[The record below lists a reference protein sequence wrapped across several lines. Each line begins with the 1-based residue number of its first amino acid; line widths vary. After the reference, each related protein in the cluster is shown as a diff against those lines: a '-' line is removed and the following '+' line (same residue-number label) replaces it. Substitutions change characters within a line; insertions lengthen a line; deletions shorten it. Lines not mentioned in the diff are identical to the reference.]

1 MHGYDPAAW
10 VGFFTAVTGAAA
22 ALTGLL
28 FVAVSINLDHILGDT
43 TKDAT
48 TVTTAGAATA
58 TTAGAATGTPADAA
72 PTTAGTTADAAPG
85 TAAGTIAGAA
95 PGTVTGTPAATAAGT
110 TAASTASASMLPAR
124 AAETLAMLLFVVIIS
139 ALSLVPQDVELLGAE
154 ILVIA
159 LPLTAITVRNQL
171 RFWRRNPDAPLLW
184 SASRMTASGLA
195 LIPGIIA
202 GISLAAHWGGGL
214 YWLAPAA
221 LCGIAGAVYS
231 AWVLLVEIVR

>member
-1 MHGYDPAAW
+1 MHGYDPAAFT
-10 VGFFTAVTGAAA
+10 GFFTAVTAAAA

-28 FVAVSINLDHILGDT
+28 FVAVSINLDHILGDST
-43 TKDAT
+43 PKDSTVSDVTPKDSAT
-48 TVTTAGAATA
+48 Q
-58 TTAGAATGTPADAA
+58 
-72 PTTAGTTADAAPG
+72 GTTASD
-85 TAAGTIAGAA
+85 
-95 PGTVTGTPAATAAGT
+95 GT
-110 TAASTASASMLPAR
+110 TANHSTANSTSMLPAR

-139 ALSLVPQDVELLGAE
+139 ALALVPQDVELLGAE

-159 LPLTAITVRNQL
+159 LPLTVITTRNQL
-171 RFWRRNPDAPLLW
+171 KFRRQSPDSPLLW

-195 LIPGIIA
+195 LVPGLIA

-221 LCGIAGAVYS
+221 LGGIAGAVYS